1 LLRKSFKKT
10 PSAIAFLLL
19 LIPTIAS
26 ITSAAL
32 KIPFYDSAGGFQY
45 KDAGAWANC
54 TKALAL
60 TDSFL
65 PGSGEWCLRRPLF
78 PELLSILYRIEN
90 SLTFVNI
97 VLSILF
103 GIALC
108 CLFLEVRKYL
118 TFFWSL
124 TLSLITLCYWFVY
137 CCNQILTESLAI
149 TFCTLSLVA
158 LLRARRLSDLKY
170 AYLSIALISIAQ
182 QIRPGNLFLPLAPIV
197 LLFMASN
204 RNKIARLLIG
214 FALFF
219 SPYLFTLSIGAKL
232 GISNYANSGNAWASL
247 YGLANNNSTWQA
259 AYSVPG
265 IPAGATD
272 AQTSEI
278 IQSATLD
285 LIKTKPLAVPT
296 SVLENMIEMI
306 TTYFPFILPVTVPY
320 SFIAVILNVSLAIF
334 TIFRVRNRLVL
345 GSLSKEDF
353 FLATYILISTSVS
366 YAIAWKSEPSRAL
379 MPSIAFTI
387 FMFLFLLFGKQCN
400 PANFHPVLQPS
411 HLRQFT
417 SQVRETIP
425 AIAVAS
431 LLFLTSYLSHNPFTE
446 MKEFDAVQC
455 PQGSFKFLENS
466 VSVTSVDEIRPFPL
480 FSWSADLPKLTS
492 GDLVQGLGISD
503 EGVINVNTFL
513 QTKLADADLLLKCFI
528 LSSDAPYL
536 GGFSDSGVKS
546 IAPLN

>member
-1 LLRKSFKKT
+1 
-10 PSAIAFLLL
+10 
-19 LIPTIAS
+19 
-26 ITSAAL
+26 
-32 KIPFYDSAGGFQY
+32 
-45 KDAGAWANC
+45 
-54 TKALAL
+54 
-60 TDSFL
+60 
-65 PGSGEWCLRRPLF
+65 
-78 PELLSILYRIEN
+78 
-90 SLTFVNI
+90 
-97 VLSILF
+97 
-103 GIALC
+103 
-108 CLFLEVRKYL
+108 
-118 TFFWSL
+118 
-124 TLSLITLCYWFVY
+124 
-137 CCNQILTESLAI
+137 
-149 TFCTLSLVA
+149 
-158 LLRARRLSDLKY
+158 LKY
-170 AYLSIALISIAQ
+170 AYLSIALIGISQ
-182 QIRPGNLFLPLAPIV
+182 QIRPGNLFLPLAPII
-197 LLFMASN
+197 LLFMACN
-204 RNKIARLLIG
+204 RNKIASLLIG

-219 SPYLFTLSIGAKL
+219 SPYLFTWSIGAKL

-272 AQTSEI
+272 AQTSEV

-285 LIKTKPLAVPT
+285 LIKTNPLAVPT
-296 SVLENMIEMI
+296 SVLENMLEMI
-306 TTYFPFILPVTVPY
+306 TTYFPFISPMNVPY

-353 FLATYILISTSVS
+353 FLATYILISTFVS

-379 MPSIAFTI
+379 MPSITFTI
-387 FMFLFLLFGKQCN
+387 FMLFFLLFGKQGN

-411 HLRQFT
+411 HLRPFN

-431 LLFLTSYLSHNPFTE
+431 LLFLTSYLSHNPLRE
-446 MKEFDAVQC
+446 MQELDAVKC

-480 FSWSADLPKLTS
+480 FSWSADLPKLT
-492 GDLVQGLGISD
+492 GGHLVQGLGISD
-503 EGVINVNTFL
+503 EGVINVNAFL

-546 IAPLN
+546 MARLD